1 MSGTNLIDQVA
12 VKDTELLDWQEKEVI
27 AITAHPEGWEILW
40 AGEDNEPATKDPVL
54 FKTESMR
61 EALAMAKE
69 RQEAEIVQAF
79 EESWSAEEELQSNYP
94 DIPESSMRFVTAG
107 RVEDL
112 VED

>member
-27 AITAHPEGWEILW
+27 AITAHPDGWEILW

-61 EALAMAKE
+61 EALAQAME
-69 RQEAEIVQAF
+69 RQAAEIALAGEQVTAV
-79 EESWSAEEELQSNYP
+79 ETLP
-94 DIPESSMRFVTAG
+94 DIPESQMRFVAAG
-107 RVEDL
+107 RVEDAG
-112 VED
+112 VE